1 MSIDTPDAL
10 LRSPDSTI
18 NKLSFIT
25 KNKNLEINLITE
37 KIDEN
42 SDLIN
47 ELLDDFKQRNY
58 INVITKQEDFKTIDG
73 DQGIKIFG
81 SFDNENI
88 KEKRDYSII
97 LFVINKL
104 SIKIELIFERK
115 NLSLETASKRVIKSI
130 KFIK

>member
-1 MSIDTPDAL
+1 M
-10 LRSPDSTI
+10 
-18 NKLSFIT
+18 SFIS

-42 SDLIN
+42 SDPIN